1 MIVSIKFIHGWF
13 GKNQKFMLCEMRK
26 NCNPHFFA
34 GIAFQRAMQCFN
46 TFSYFYIAG
55 YNRIIILY
63 NVFPLAIWSILQE
76 FWHSFQAG
84 QNLHTHFEI

>member
-1 MIVSIKFIHGWF
+1 MILSIKFIHGWF

-46 TFSYFYIAG
+46 TFSYFYMEG
-55 YNRIIILY
+55 YNRIIILD

-76 FWHSFQAG
+76 CWHSFQAG
-84 QNLHTHFEI
+84 QNLITHYKM